1 MAALTN
7 ADFKVGEAISIGDTT
22 ELRDPD
28 EMTMYSGDAANGDE
42 EEAESG
48 PESGDEESAES
59 FLGSHSSEE
68 EMKGFEAGHL
78 TSSGDAHDESES
90 EGFEAGHLTS
100 SGDAHEE
107 SESEGGTIVVLT
119 WRR

>member
-1 MAALTN
+1 MRGVDVAALAK

-42 EEAESG
+42 EDAADGDEEDAADGDEEEAESG
-48 PESGDEESAES
+48 PESGDKEAES
-59 FLGSHSSEE
+59 FSGSHSSEE
-68 EMKGFEAGHL
+68 EIKGFG
-78 TSSGDAHDESES
+78 
-90 EGFEAGHLTS
+90 AGHLTS

-107 SESEGGTIVVLT
+107 SESEGGTIEVLT

>member
-1 MAALTN
+1 MRGVDVAALTN

-42 EEAESG
+42 AESG
-48 PESGDEESAES
+48 PESGESAES
-59 FLGSHSSEE
+59 FLGSDSSEE
-68 EMKGFEAGHL
+68 EIKGFV
-78 TSSGDAHDESES
+78 
-90 EGFEAGHLTS
+90 AGHLTS

>member
-1 MAALTN
+1 MRGVDVAALAK

-42 EEAESG
+42 EDAADGDEEEAESG
-48 PESGDEESAES
+48 PESGDKEAES
-59 FLGSHSSEE
+59 FSGSHSSEE
-68 EMKGFEAGHL
+68 EIKGFG
-78 TSSGDAHDESES
+78 
-90 EGFEAGHLTS
+90 AGHLTS

-107 SESEGGTIVVLT
+107 SESEGGTIEVLT